1 MIFHQHFNTAQVP
14 ARYCATAMGSTRYP
28 FTAEKRE
35 AKLGVA
41 VSVTDGGYQVEYED
55 QDPRVHQFFLEELAK
70 KDVAC
75 RMGEFMD
82 ETILTRGAAE

>member
-1 MIFHQHFNTAQVP
+1 VS

-28 FTAEKRE
+28 FTNEKRE

-41 VSVTDGGYQVEYED
+41 VSVTDGGFQVEYED
-55 QDPRVHQFFLEELAK
+55 QDPRLHRIFLEELAK
-70 KDVAC
+70 NGVSC

-82 ETILTRGAAE
+82 ESVLTRGAAK